1 MSENQKAISQ
11 TTITLYRVGP
21 LPSEARAIA
30 EQSNLSPWLR
40 DALKESGHDEAL
52 GRWFTSDRRAADWY
66 AREHPGYQVRSVTVS
81 ATDAAKWRAAD
92 HADARRFASE
102 PEHEYFLPRDVADAA
117 KALSPWGHRIEQGR
131 NAPRRVREIGEYRG
145 IER

>member
-1 MSENQKAISQ
+1 MSEPTNFQ

-30 EQSNLSPWLR
+30 ERSNLSPWLR
-40 DALKESGHDEAL
+40 DALKETGHDDAL

-81 ATDAAKWRAAD
+81 AADAAKWRAAD
-92 HADARRFASE
+92 HADAQRFASE
-102 PEHEYFLPRDVADAA
+102 PDHEYFLPRQIADTAKVA
-117 KALSPWGHRIEQGR
+117 SPWGHRIAQGR
-131 NAPRRVREIGEYRG
+131 SAERRTVERDRG
-145 IER
+145 WSMER